1 MKEPVM
7 SNYDLLLETSM
18 IVVDKMV
25 KNSLIKIFQKVDEP
39 TKLELWK
46 FIKPFRVA
54 LANAFGVDEKKHG
67 FTHEVTMPK
76 SVVNILGKNKFEKLC
91 SEISKVFGISAQ
103 FVTKKD
109 IPFNAENLKCSLCHI
124 PLLIAY
130 ELTEEQMANI
140 LTNVGETANIIWI
153 KVEE

>member
-18 IVVDKMV
+18 LVVDKMV
-25 KNSLIKIFQKVDEP
+25 KNSLIKIFQKLDEP
-39 TKLELWK
+39 TKLEMWN

-54 LANAFGVDEKKHG
+54 LANSFGIDEKKHG
-67 FTHEVTMPK
+67 FTHEVMMPK
-76 SVVNILGKNKFEKLC
+76 SMVNTLKKNTFEKLC
-91 SEISKVFGISAQ
+91 SEISKVFGITAQ

-109 IPFNAENLKCSLCHI
+109 IPFNAENLKSSLSHI

-140 LTNVGETANIIWI
+140 LSNVGDTANIIWI